1 MNKEVKT
8 ERRVTILSSCSWMLQ
23 VELTDYGMNSVTQ
36 GIDALAIVR
45 VVIKPVGEV
54 KPGITP
60 QVSLLSLPSIRLE

>member
-1 MNKEVKT
+1 
-8 ERRVTILSSCSWMLQ
+8 MLQ